1 MIKKGFTLAEVLI
14 TLGIV
19 GVIAAITL
27 PTLTQSTTT
36 AQIGPKLAKA
46 ASAFEQANKSL
57 LKDQDVDCLTD
68 TNLLATVSG
77 DEKTYGDALSNYLNM
92 SENDY
97 HTLTGASHSSI
108 SGPPSSTGAS
118 YLAKDGIEYITYT
131 DWGSG
136 SNGTPAHKQIVGI
149 VWVDINGV
157 AKPNEYATDVF
168 WFHLMNDGSLQPGG
182 GTFLANNAGYTHAHW
197 STKCPIGGAVES
209 DVDAAYCTGHI
220 FENNLK
226 VLYR

>member
-1 MIKKGFTLAEVLI
+1 MFKKGFTLAEVLI

-27 PTLTQSTTT
+27 PTLIQGTTT

-46 ASAFEQANKSL
+46 ASAFEQANKAL
-57 LKDQDVDCLTD
+57 LNEYDVDTLLDTDLLTLSD
-68 TNLLATVSG
+68 QGMA
-77 DEKTYGDALSNYLNM
+77 YGKALSDYLIM
-92 SENDY
+92 TANDY
-97 HTLTGASHSSI
+97 ETLTGVSHASI
-108 SGPPSSTGAS
+108 SGPPSSVGFS
-118 YLAKDGIEYITYT
+118 YLAKDGIEYIMYIG
-131 DWGSG
+131 DWGAT
-136 SNGTPAHKQIVGI
+136 NDGTPAHKQIVGV

-157 AKPNEYATDVF
+157 TKPNVYATDVF

-182 GTFLANNAGYTHAHW
+182 GTFLTNNNDYLNWATV
-197 STKCPIGGAVES
+197 CPINGVVAAGVNG
-209 DVDAAYCTGHI
+209 AYCTGHI

>member
-68 TNLLATVSG
+68 TNLLAI
-77 DEKTYGDALSNYLNM
+77 
-92 SENDY
+92 
-97 HTLTGASHSSI
+97 AST
-108 SGPPSSTGAS
+108 PPKPCWTSCGMPI
-118 YLAKDGIEYITYT
+118 LA
-131 DWGSG
+131 
-136 SNGTPAHKQIVGI
+136 
-149 VWVDINGV
+149 
-157 AKPNEYATDVF
+157 
-168 WFHLMNDGSLQPGG
+168 
-182 GTFLANNAGYTHAHW
+182 
-197 STKCPIGGAVES
+197 
-209 DVDAAYCTGHI
+209 
-220 FENNLK
+220 
-226 VLYR
+226 